1 MLQAGNYTVTY
12 NNCMSLN
19 GQGNSRSAVI
29 TIGWLSNLFYCSLT
43 FTFSA
48 VSCYVA
54 FSLAPFY
61 FLIMQNYKRG
71 QQGWEIGEMTFGY
84 ESYDNPNFVDPQEGK
99 LTENVLLYNRML

>member
-1 MLQAGNYTVTY
+1 MLQADNYTVTHD
-12 NNCMSLN
+12 NCMSLN

-29 TIGWLSNLFYCSLT
+29 TIGWLSNLFNCSLT

-61 FLIMQNYKRG
+61 LLIMQNYKRG
-71 QQGWEIGEMTFGY
+71 QQGWEIGDMTFGFRHVNNSDLVATQ
-84 ESYDNPNFVDPQEGK
+84 ESK
-99 LTENVLLYNRML
+99 LTENQ